1 MTYYKSNNK
10 NNDTN
15 DIIYL
20 FKKLL
25 INISKDLLP
34 NIDITNKLFHSLF
47 GAFQNIEFTNII
59 NLLTNNIFKYQI
71 RFIDDTVALINLM
84 LYNFTVLTKL
94 QYDKSEFKRLLTD
107 WGSATWSKIGIGQLK
122 TL

>member
-59 NLLTNNIFKYQI
+59 NLFTNNIFKYQI

-84 LYNFTVLTKL
+84 LYNFTILTKL

-107 WGSATWSKIGIGQLK
+107 
-122 TL
+122 